1 MFDWTNFI
9 VRYTKKG
16 RENMRGKTTKEQGQ
30 HLKIQG
36 KGRKEILIE
45 RKKRKIY
52 KENKKK
58 KWLQLPLT
66 F

>member
-30 HLKIQG
+30 HLKIQE

-45 RKKRKIY
+45 RKKGKFTKKI
-52 KENKKK
+52 KK